1 MELTN
6 PLDHHLTKLDFH
18 VNVNVI
24 FLFNIIQCR
33 PPCPPPCRPPCNAPC
48 RPPSWVLTLCDVSDT
63 LTEWKSESMTNQPT
77 DWHGYV
83 LEILA
88 HVKIIILY
96 LYSDIL
102 IIINQFPFTVFQPS
116 PPWNYLETSFKHK
129 LVNPRQQISTLA
141 NTYQPLSTN
150 INPCQ
155 HMNLNLMFVNTE
167 NHSWISDAEKYI
179 SPFVVHF
186 WRICI
191 LAVGPKA
198 LGHIKCFRSLHDLVS
213 LWGRQPSEARQWGL
227 RECRWK
233 IFTSVPGHAI
243 PVENTTT
250 STLT

>member
-1 MELTN
+1 M
-6 PLDHHLTKLDFH
+6 
-18 VNVNVI
+18 
-24 FLFNIIQCR
+24 
-33 PPCPPPCRPPCNAPC
+33 
-48 RPPSWVLTLCDVSDT
+48 
-63 LTEWKSESMTNQPT
+63 
-77 DWHGYV
+77 
-83 LEILA
+83 
-88 HVKIIILY
+88 IILY

-102 IIINQFPFTVFQPS
+102 IIINQLPFTVWQPS

-191 LAVGPKA
+191 LAVRTKA
-198 LGHIKCFRSLHDLVS
+198 LAHIKYFRTLHDLVS
-213 LWGRQPSEARQWGL
+213 LWGRQPSEARQWGVA
-227 RECRWK
+227 W
-233 IFTSVPGHAI
+233 V
-243 PVENTTT
+243 PVENIHISARARHT
-250 STLT
+250 SGKHNNININIKKPPHQWIILTSRAWLQNYVLIHILKYIHFGDEYLH